1 MRRSRDPITD
11 LRRAIDALPVATRE
25 AMLAG
30 IRASPIV
37 VGAYTDGR
45 GGVCPMLAAHRRG
58 GRTTLLAFARAWDAF
73 AGARRVRRATRR
85 ELAVLEAELTA
96 SLLAAEDLDLGA
108 AIADHAVLRRRHAA
122 AAAPDI
128 VARRLSPP
136 RAAGADLFLTKPF
149 SPLDLLRLV
158 DRIGTDGAS

>member
-30 IRASPIV
+30 IRTSPIV

-73 AGARRVRRATRR
+73 AGARRVRRATGR
-85 ELAVLEAELTA
+85 ELTVLEAELTA
-96 SLLAAEDLDLGA
+96 SLLAAEDLDLRA
-108 AIADHAVLRRRHAA
+108 AIADHEALRQRRAA
-122 AAAPDI
+122 TPEI

-136 RAAGADLFLTKPF
+136 RRRRSGPPAAAGPAVRT
-149 SPLDLLRLV
+149 
-158 DRIGTDGAS
+158 AW

>member
-11 LRRAIDALPVATRE
+11 LRRAIDALPVATRK

-108 AIADHAVLRRRHAA
+108 AIADHAALRRRHAA
-122 AAAPDI
+122 AAAPEI

-136 RAAGADLFLTKPF
+136 RAARRRETDAE
-149 SPLDLLRLV
+149 RAV
-158 DRIGTDGAS
+158 QRRHDGALALP